1 MNHWQY
7 IALAYGAFA
16 VLMAWDF
23 IAPRL
28 SLRRTTRNIHLNQ
41 RTKNTP

>member
-7 IALAYGAFA
+7 IALAYGTFA

-28 SLRRTTRNIHLNQ
+28 YLRQTIRNIHLNQ
-41 RTKNTP
+41 RRKNMP